1 MSDSYYEQLQT
12 TLRELDMDV
21 YAAPHNSDEMLVVL
35 ARLSPANAALFNA
48 AEMRVLYFIEKALI
62 LASEGD
68 RPFKLRLSRPFLLKE
83 GKLRFTWDFTIKG
96 DVSAAVQM
104 LQSINVPRLR
114 TSETKDVETQLV
126 APSKGKVKP
135 VTVGSL

>member
-1 MSDSYYEQLQT
+1 MSDSYYDQLKD
-12 TLRELDMDV
+12 TLRELDMEV
-21 YAAPHNSDEMLVVL
+21 YAAPLNTDDMLVVL
-35 ARLSPANAALFNA
+35 ARLTPPNTALANAA
-48 AEMRVLYFIEKALI
+48 ETRVLYFIEKALI

-68 RPFKLRLSRPFLLKE
+68 RDFKLRLSRPFLLKE

-96 DVSAAVQM
+96 NVGEAVQM

-126 APSKGKVKP
+126 APSKGRVKP